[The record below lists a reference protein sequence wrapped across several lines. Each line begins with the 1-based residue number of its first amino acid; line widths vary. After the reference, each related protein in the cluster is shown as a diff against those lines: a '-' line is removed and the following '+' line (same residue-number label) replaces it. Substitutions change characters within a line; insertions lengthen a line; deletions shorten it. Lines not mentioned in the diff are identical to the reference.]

1 MEDGR
6 AEAMEAF
13 ILIMRESGAWRDVD
27 ADEYVRSLRDAWDDA
42 GLSVEELATRVRAG
56 PDVPVHLVGVP
67 LGIPDDEP
75 LLQLRKIAM
84 ESGIWKDVD
93 PDEYVRELRADWD

>member
-27 ADEYVRSLRDAWDDA
+27 PDEYVRSLRAAWGEGDARS
-42 GLSVEELATRVRAG
+42 GPPATPVRAG
-56 PDVPVHLVGVP
+56 PDVPLHLVGVP
-67 LGIPDDEP
+67 LGIPEDDP

-84 ESGIWKDVD
+84 ESGIWKDID
-93 PDEYVRELRADWD
+93 PAEYVRELRADWD